1 MSTAPWASHSTAQRC
16 RTPPA
21 SSRCS
26 HHGST
31 APASCIQAYW
41 PIHQSCPSHTLGYV
55 NITTLRNSP
64 TFTVLPSW
72 STSSTDGSV
81 SPTRSGFVAG
91 VDVLVCFGAGAS
103 ASSLGASSERFCF
116 CATRADCR
124 RVCVSVMSGKKRG
137 RVRRAAQRGR
147 AGYDVEVSR
156 AHGPSP
162 LPRRTRPCRL
172 GASLWLSLLC
182 SCYVRGM
189 HRLHTATKRKDQL
202 MGKHVRH
209 T

>member
-31 APASCIQAYW
+31 VPASCIQAYW

-81 SPTRSGFVAG
+81 SPTRRGFAAG
-91 VDVLVCFGAGAS
+91 VDVLVCFGEGAS

-124 RVCVSVMSGKKRG
+124 RVCMSAMSGKKRR

-156 AHGPSP
+156 AHGSSP
-162 LPRRTRPCRL
+162 LPMRKRRSRL
-172 GASLWLSLLC
+172 LVSLWSSVVCML
-182 SCYVRGM
+182 R
-189 HRLHTATKRKDQL
+189 
-202 MGKHVRH
+202 MGHASTTYRH
-209 T
+209 EAKGPADG